1 MATLQQLEQALA
13 GAHKAGDTDA
23 ARRLAAIIIE
33 ARKNPQNLLPDAT
46 IQETV
51 PRQPEPS
58 ALEQVVGAGETAAT
72 IFTGA
77 TSGTAGMIGGT
88 LKGIAEQMLA
98 GNFGTQVGADA
109 VERSAAEGMQALT
122 YAPRTRAGQR
132 QVEVVGMALEPLV
145 AVAPMTAEIGAIGA
159 GARQAAQGVAPI
171 VGARAAR
178 VTQPVV
184 AAGQRA
190 IQAVRERVTPAQEA
204 GGFGGRS
211 AGAAELTMEQQRLA
225 QAAELPVDPQLTK
238 GQRTGDFAL
247 RRFEEETAKDA
258 ELGEPLRQR
267 GAQQNVAVAQ
277 NLDEFLEATG
287 AEQGT
292 RLGAGLVITDALRRS
307 YASGK
312 NKVRALYQQA
322 RKDGEMLTPVATDDV
337 VATINASRSAES
349 TAPVITAAKRELIR
363 LGGALEEADGSL
375 SPRQLSLADME
386 QVRQLVTRATKQEG
400 PDLKF
405 GGDIKRAID
414 ASTEGKGGAAYKAAR
429 AAYAKLAQQFE
440 NDSLVSQLIN
450 TKKGKVDRQVALENV
465 VDRIRSAPKESVE
478 RMRNLLWAQGDNGRQ
493 AWRETQGAMIRDI
506 AEKTFENVS
515 RDVQGNPIPSAA
527 KLNKVLTELD
537 KAGKLDLIFTKAG
550 AEQLRTLN
558 EVVKVIKV
566 LPPGAVNSSGTAS
579 VLAGIIDAMA
589 IASSGIPVPL
599 VTLTRQAAKLAR
611 QAKIKSK
618 IRESLEAPRNNSGA
632 L

>member
-23 ARRLAAIIIE
+23 ARRLAATIIE
-33 ARKNPQNLLPDAT
+33 ARKSPQNMLPGAT

-58 ALEQVVGAGETAAT
+58 SLEQVAGAGEAFTT
-72 IFTGA
+72 VLTGA
-77 TSGTAGMIGGT
+77 TSGTVGMIGGT

-98 GNFGTQVGADA
+98 GNFGSQASADEI
-109 VERSAAEGMQALT
+109 ERSAAAGMRALT
-122 YAPRTRAGQR
+122 YAPRTQAGQQ
-132 QVEVVGMALEPLV
+132 QVEAVGQALEPLMAVSPMV
-145 AVAPMTAEIGAIGA
+145 AELGAIGA

-171 VGARAAR
+171 VGAQAAR
-178 VTQPVV
+178 VTQPIA

-190 IQAVRERVTPAQEA
+190 AQAVRERVKPSQEA

-211 AGAAELTMEQQRLA
+211 AGAAEMTMEQQRLA

-258 ELGEPLRQR
+258 EIGEPLRQR
-267 GAQQNVAVAQ
+267 GAQQNAAVAQ
-277 NLDEFLEATG
+277 NLDEFMEATG

-307 YASGK
+307 YAAGK

-363 LGGALEEADGSL
+363 LGGAIEEADGSL
-375 SPRQLSLADME
+375 SPRQLSLSDME

-429 AAYAKLAQQFE
+429 AAYGKLAQQFE

-478 RMRNLLWAQGDNGRQ
+478 RMRNLLWSQGDNGRQ

-515 RDVQGNPIPSAA
+515 RDVQGNAIPSAA
-527 KLNKVLTELD
+527 
-537 KAGKLDLIFTKAG
+537 
-550 AEQLRTLN
+550 
-558 EVVKVIKV
+558 
-566 LPPGAVNSSGTAS
+566 S
-579 VLAGIIDAMA
+579 
-589 IASSGIPVPL
+589 
-599 VTLTRQAAKLAR
+599 LTRF
-611 QAKIKSK
+611 
-618 IRESLEAPRNNSGA
+618 
-632 L
+632 